1 MNRSIFRTLALV
13 VSGAAGAALA
23 HHSAAMYDASKTS
36 ELTGTIQR
44 VQIGNPHSWFWVRT
58 SDSPGNQGE
67 LWGFEGGSVA
77 DVVRKVGE
85 ANAKEYF
92 AVGQKVKV
100 SYHALRDGR
109 PSGEL
114 LTMTFEDGRVYG
126 ATSGARV
133 PSGPPPGNGPAPN
146 R

>member
-44 VQIGNPHSWFWVRT
+44 VQITNPHSWFWVRT
-58 SDSPGNQGE
+58 SDSSGNQGA
-67 LWGFEGGSVA
+67 LWSFEGGSA
-77 DVVRKVGE
+77 NNVVRKLDGVD
-85 ANAKEYF
+85 AKEYF
-92 AVGQKVKV
+92 AAGQKVKV
-100 SYHALRDGR
+100 SYHPLRDGR

-114 LTMTFEDGRVYG
+114 LTITFEDGRSFV
-126 ATSGARV
+126 AISGARV
-133 PSGPPPGNGPAPN
+133 PSGPPPGNGQAPSQ
-146 R
+146 